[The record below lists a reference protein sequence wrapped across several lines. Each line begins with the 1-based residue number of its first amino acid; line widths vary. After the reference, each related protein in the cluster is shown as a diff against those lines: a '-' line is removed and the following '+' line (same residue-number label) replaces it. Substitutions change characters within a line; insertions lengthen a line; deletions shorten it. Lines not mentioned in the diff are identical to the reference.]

1 MIEAVARA
9 NPNTVVVLLGG
20 SPMETSW
27 RDKVKAILYL
37 GLPGQAGGEACAN
50 LLTGKSVPCG
60 KLTESWPES
69 YRDVVSRD
77 TFGQKNPEYRE
88 GIYVGYRYYDKAQKP
103 VAFPFGHGLS
113 YTSFTYSGLT
123 MTPEAVTVTVTNTG
137 ARSGAEVVQL

>member
-1 MIEAVARA
+1 MPALNASLLWPFGLPASYESEGFDRKDLSIPEGHVKMIEAVARA

-103 VAFPFGHGLS
+103 EIGRAHV
-113 YTSFTYSGLT
+113 
-123 MTPEAVTVTVTNTG
+123 
-137 ARSGAEVVQL
+137 